1 MVAETKIGVGGAW
14 KEMDSIQVGVGG
26 AWKTVSEVY
35 VGVGGAWKTVYE
47 EAADLTVSIPS
58 SLSNAETTPTNA
70 TVTISPTVGGGTA
83 PFSYQWA
90 LVSSNNALISNSS
103 LTGSTLTLT
112 LSDDD
117 SQSQSETWKVTVTDS
132 TSTPKVTASGN
143 CAVTLQ
149 IDE

>member
-1 MVAETKIGVGGAW
+1 MTVETKVGVSGAW
-14 KEMDSIQVGVGG
+14 KAMNSIQVGVSG

-35 VGVGGAWKTVYE
+35 VGVGGAWKLAYE
-47 EAADLTVSIPS
+47 EAAALTVSIPS
-58 SLSNAETTPTNA
+58 SLSNAEETPTNA

-83 PFSYQWA
+83 PYSYQWA
-90 LVSSNNALISNSS
+90 LVSSNNSLISNSS

-117 SQSQSETWKVTVTDS
+117 SQSQAETWKVTVTDS

>member
-14 KEMDSIQVGVGG
+14 KAMDSIQVGVG
-26 AWKTVSEVY
+26 
-35 VGVGGAWKTVYE
+35 
-47 EAADLTVSIPS
+47 
-58 SLSNAETTPTNA
+58 
-70 TVTISPTVGGGTA
+70 SPTVGGGTA

-90 LVSSNNALISNSS
+90 LVSGNNSLISNSS

-112 LSDDD
+112 LSDDGV
-117 SQSQSETWKVTVTDS
+117 QTQSETWKVTVTDS